1 MKAWF
6 VKALLL
12 VGTLWAFTSCGLVKP
27 GPGVKRPIAQSRY
40 CQPAIRL
47 SFDTTYQIQTNV
59 GVNLQTDT
67 ALTKRYAYHDV
78 VLANAVGILPC
89 LQKLISLETNS
100 TAGNQQEV
108 TIIRQKILSRLV
120 AASTQIA
127 SVAAELE
134 CEAERANRF
143 ATYLDQRDAGRIRRL
158 TVISIVIGAAT
169 TVVTTWLPPDKTT
182 ILTGVGGGV
191 LSAGFGS
198 WAAFSSNRTVQL
210 IHQRN
215 LLTDVWFQHK
225 QSTVFPSFVWYVLN
239 ENLFSYG
246 GEHSISY
253 NTRQRWQEYVLNGS
267 TLKEQEIYFGQ
278 GGFYQSGNLHA
289 RAEMLGQLK
298 AAVQS
303 INQDLYSL
311 VLNFSR

>member
-27 GPGVKRPIAQSRY
+27 RPGMKRPIARSRY
-40 CQPAIRL
+40 CQPAIRT

-59 GVNLQTDT
+59 GVILQTDT
-67 ALTKRYAYHDV
+67 ALTKRYAYQDV
-78 VLANAVGILPC
+78 VLANAVGILPF
-89 LQKLISLETNS
+89 LQKLISLEANL
-100 TAGNQQEV
+100 TAGNQLEV
-108 TIIRQKILSRLV
+108 AIIRQKILSRLV

-143 ATYLDQRDAGRIRRL
+143 AIYLDQRDAGRIRRL
-158 TVISIVIGAAT
+158 TLISIVIGAAT
-169 TVVTTWLPPDKTT
+169 TVVTTWLQPDKTT

-210 IHQRN
+210 NHQRN
-215 LLTDVWFQHK
+215 LLTDVWFQRER
-225 QSTVFPSFVWYVLN
+225 STVYPSFVWYVLN
-239 ENLFSYG
+239 DKLFSYSG
-246 GEHSISY
+246 KHSISY
-253 NTRQRWQEYVLNGS
+253 NTRWRWQEYVLSGS
-267 TLKEQEIYFGQ
+267 TLEDERLYFGQ
-278 GGFYQSGNLHA
+278 GGFYQSGNFHA

-298 AAVQS
+298 ASVQS

-311 VLNFSR
+311 ILNFSR